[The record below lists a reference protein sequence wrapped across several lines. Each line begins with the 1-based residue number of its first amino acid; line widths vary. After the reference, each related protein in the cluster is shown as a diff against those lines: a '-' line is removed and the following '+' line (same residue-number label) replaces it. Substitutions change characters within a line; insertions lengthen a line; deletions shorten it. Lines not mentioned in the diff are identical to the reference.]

1 MEELRPETKQ
11 RTSKA
16 APWFRNTET
25 QIKGSTSFDF
35 KGLGRDREKGYMLR
49 KFEVSIFV
57 GLCVNLS
64 NSQLWMFYTP
74 SSHRD
79 CLCVLPAK
87 CVTVCSSVVFN
98 QKDCLQYDPDTH
110 QHAHFLPNLSKFEC
124 WKLQFFFSEKQ
135 MQHPGKQ
142 PLQGKFPSTW
152 YPWNQPSS
160 CLKKQTVWNPM
171 FSRV

>member
-25 QIKGSTSFDF
+25 QFKGSTSFDF

-49 KFEVSIFV
+49 NFESSIFV

-79 CLCVLPAK
+79 CLCVLPGK
-87 CVTVCSSVVFN
+87 CSTVGSSFVFN

-110 QHAHFLPNLSKFEC
+110 QHAHFLPNLSLSAESFN
-124 WKLQFFFSEKQ
+124 FFWRNKCNVLENSRCKENFHQLDTPETS
-135 MQHPGKQ
+135 HP
-142 PLQGKFPSTW
+142 
-152 YPWNQPSS
+152 
-160 CLKKQTVWNPM
+160 VA
-171 FSRV
+171 